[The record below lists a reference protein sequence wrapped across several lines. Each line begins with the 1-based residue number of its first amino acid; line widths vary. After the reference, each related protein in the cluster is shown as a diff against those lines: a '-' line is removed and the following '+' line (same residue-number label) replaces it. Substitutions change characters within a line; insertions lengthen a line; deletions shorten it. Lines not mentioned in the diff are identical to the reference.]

1 LFDPKFKKMAPG
13 THNVATNG
21 RIVLTAPD
29 GELNAGGIHMR
40 KISFFAGV
48 VAVLVLVGVGTWIG
62 VGKGTSTS
70 ALAGSAV
77 NPSAMMTS
85 STDLRTSHYDDYS
98 VVFIELTKR

>member
-1 LFDPKFKKMAPG
+1 
-13 THNVATNG
+13 
-21 RIVLTAPD
+21 
-29 GELNAGGIHMR
+29 MR

-48 VAVLVLVGVGTWIG
+48 VVLVLVGVGTWIG

-98 VVFIELTKR
+98 VVFVELQSKR